1 MSQFQLKIA
10 DINTQQEKQSF
21 TIAKSSSRK
30 IQKNRRSAKLNSRN
44 NFVPHG
50 MNWVVVKQAKWH
62 LPLLSLF
69 GQSQAS

>member
-50 MNWVVVKQAKWH
+50 MN
-62 LPLLSLF
+62 
-69 GQSQAS
+69 